1 MTDPR
6 PLLLAASRSLVGL
19 TEPDP
24 ALGALVDPGGDASHE
39 AAVEHLSLCM
49 LAYRGLV
56 TRVFAI
62 PAAVSHVDRP
72 YVPGS
77 IPALLWAILGALG
90 HEGSAARVPT
100 LEAPPSPGDG
110 LWWGSA
116 PGAAEHVDACVL
128 EVAGEGTVL
137 QLCAVAGGQ
146 RDAAGRETIAV
157 VRRTIRWQGSR
168 WVDTGD
174 GRPLMA
180 ILGADEMA
188 TRWGLVT

>member
-1 MTDPR
+1 MIDPR
-6 PLLLAASRSLVGL
+6 PILLAASRSLVGL
-19 TEPDP
+19 TDP
-24 ALGALVDPGGDASHE
+24 SPELGALVDPGGDASHE

-49 LAYRGLV
+49 LVYRGLV
-56 TRVFAI
+56 CRVFDV

-77 IPALLWAILGALG
+77 IPALLWAIVGQVG
-90 HEGSAARVPT
+90 HDGSAARVPT
-100 LEAPPSPGDG
+100 LDAPPSPGDG
-110 LWWGSA
+110 LWWGGSR
-116 PGAAEHVDACVL
+116 GAMEHVDACIL
-128 EVAGEGTVL
+128 EVTGEGTVL

-146 RDAAGRETIAV
+146 RDASGRETIAV
-157 VRRTIRWQGSR
+157 VRRTIRWQATR

-188 TRWGLVT
+188 TRWGVT